1 MNYVKKIFN
10 ATDGESLNDI
20 YKYLGDWIQQQENER
35 LKKLVSHPMF
45 KKVFFKS
52 LQNVTNVELQIGF
65 ESVILKNYENN
76 SIVSFEFDGFDRPGK
91 IGAEFLKVEKT
102 KELSKELWL
111 YTDTL
116 EFCNVRVSTEDEVIP
131 QEISINGLLNLNPME
146 IVNGINS
153 FKNVSL
159 EYAVRFLG
167 HDGVATV
174 GSYKK
179 GSTEHLEKSYC
190 PVLANENGELAPDLS
205 NTFYREED
213 GEVVQHLKRP
223 LDETLLYW
231 DGVYHTN
238 LEENQ
243 QNKL

>member
-1 MNYVKKIFN
+1 MNYVKKFFN
-10 ATDGESLNDI
+10 AADGESLNDI
-20 YKYLGDWIQQQENER
+20 YKYLGDLTQQQENER

-45 KKVFFKS
+45 EKVFFKS
-52 LQNVTNVELQIGF
+52 LENATNVELQIGF
-65 ESVILKNYENN
+65 GSVILKNCENN
-76 SIVSFEFDGFDRPGK
+76 SIVSFEFDGFERFEKNGDK
-91 IGAEFLKVEKT
+91 FLKVVKT
-102 KELSKELWL
+102 NESVKDLKIYLE
-111 YTDTL
+111 TL
-116 EFCNVRVSTEDEVIP
+116 EFGSVKVSVEDEVMP